1 MKLVL
6 GIILRM
12 KHTKTIIA
20 LGMIVALLPFLGFPS
35 SWKNIMF
42 AVLGLTIA
50 TLTFRIL
57 AAAQSSESGQEK
69 ERESYKQNAANIAE
83 TAVAHE

>member
-1 MKLVL
+1 
-6 GIILRM
+6 M

-20 LGMIVALLPFLGFPS
+20 LGMIVALVPFLGFPS

-50 TLTFRIL
+50 TLSFRIF
-57 AAAQSSESGQEK
+57 SVVRDSESGQK
-69 ERESYKQNAANIAE
+69 QERESYQQSTVTNTE